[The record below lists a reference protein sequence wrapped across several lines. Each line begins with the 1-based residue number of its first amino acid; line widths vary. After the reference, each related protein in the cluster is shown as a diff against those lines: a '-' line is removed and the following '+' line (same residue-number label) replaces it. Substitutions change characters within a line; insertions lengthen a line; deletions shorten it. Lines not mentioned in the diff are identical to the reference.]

1 MIDTS
6 IFFHVFPRKVFG
18 KKAKKL
24 KNENYVLANL
34 YGLNKPSLA
43 LQVTQDELRALVADG
58 HDSGLIYAVN
68 DETKEKIPVLVD
80 EIVRHSIT
88 NAPQHVVLR
97 RVDLKEEIE
106 TEVKIVTQGICEV
119 ADATPVVVKDSV
131 LITTIPSKI
140 PEFITIDVS
149 TLTEEGQSIL
159 LSQLSLPEGVKLVIA
174 EDADDEPVVV
184 LQTTKVVEPV
194 EPEPTESEEAV
205 EGTETTGETAASTE
219 ENKDGESGE
228 SKTQVSEN

>member
-6 IFFHVFPRKVFG
+6 IYFHVCPRKIFG

-24 KNENYVLANL
+24 KNDNFVLANL

-43 LQVTQDELRALVADG
+43 LQVTQDELRALVAGG
-58 HDSGLIYAVN
+58 HDSGLIYAVI

-80 EIVRHSIT
+80 EIVRHSTT

-106 TEVKIVTQGICEV
+106 TEVKIVVNGTCEV
-119 ADATPVVVKDSV
+119 VDATPVVVKDSV
-131 LITTIPSKI
+131 VITAIPSKI
-140 PEFITIDVS
+140 PDFISIDVS

-159 LSQLSLPEGVKLVIA
+159 LSQLSLPEGVKLVLA

-194 EPEPTESEEAV
+194 EPEPAEAEADV
-205 EGTETTGETAASTE
+205 EGGEGVDTADQAAASTE
-219 ENKDGESGE
+219 TDEKGDAGES
-228 SKTQVSEN
+228 